1 MAQIEEETRIV
12 IVEIK
17 CATELH
23 KDVPLDLNGSLLK
36 F

>member
-12 IVEIK
+12 NVEIK
-17 CATELH
+17 FGTELH
-23 KDVPLDLNGSLLK
+23 KDVPLDLNGSLIK